1 MKIASIVS
9 AVISSLMPMAF
20 AEAAEKP
27 GEGIPAVDY
36 HYGMQ
41 LDIEKVLH
49 RTDTFPKGSYAECEI
64 EGVKVRIAGIA
75 KGSGMIAPDMA
86 TMLAFIGHMVAW
98 QAVVSPGYFAG
109 RRCHPNE

>member
-49 RTDTFPKGSYAECEI
+49 RTDNSDKIGVVPSTVVYQDGKGE
-64 EGVKVRIAGIA
+64 VHKVRFLEWGG
-75 KGSGMIAPDMA
+75 KTSQQG
-86 TMLAFIGHMVAW
+86 
-98 QAVVSPGYFAG
+98 
-109 RRCHPNE
+109 